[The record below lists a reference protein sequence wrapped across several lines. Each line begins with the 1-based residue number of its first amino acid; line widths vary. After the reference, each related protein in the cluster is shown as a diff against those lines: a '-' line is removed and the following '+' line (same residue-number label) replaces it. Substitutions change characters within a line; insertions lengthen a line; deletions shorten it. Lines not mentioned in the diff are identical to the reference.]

1 MLDYRNLYV
10 DVIPLR
16 DRNSSYSYKVS
27 DNVQLVK
34 IYGLDRKTYL
44 TDESTG
50 FYMAS
55 AFYEDSIVV
64 EADPAYGE
72 YVLGDNDGKALAIDS
87 AGSQILAVYDDY
99 T

>member
-10 DVIPLR
+10 DVIPIK
-16 DRNSSYSYKVS
+16 DRTTSYSYKIPE
-27 DNVQLVK
+27 NAQLVK

-55 AFYEDSIVV
+55 AFYESSIVI
-64 EADPAYGE
+64 EADPEYGL
-72 YVLGDNDGKALAIDS
+72 YVIGDNDGKALAINS
-87 AGSQILAVYDDY
+87 AGDEVLAVYDDY
-99 T
+99 V